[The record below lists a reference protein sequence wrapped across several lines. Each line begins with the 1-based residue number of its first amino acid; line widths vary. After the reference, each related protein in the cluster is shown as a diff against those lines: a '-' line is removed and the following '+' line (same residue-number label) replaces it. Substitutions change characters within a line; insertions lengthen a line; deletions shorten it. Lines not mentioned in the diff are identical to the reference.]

1 MQALGFPHATR
12 HFESRS
18 YNIDSRLQGSVGG
31 CGHEEKSKTKLGRST
46 TSDELF
52 KTRAEMRSS
61 FVLHPQGAFRLCW
74 DILALLLLLND
85 SLSLPPA
92 IAWDLSMD
100 SDVPSSVFLRVFFFI
115 SLGFWSSD
123 IVINLSTAVY
133 VKGTLAVGRRDIFCR
148 WTRIRSQGRFC
159 LLLEG
164 SF

>member
-1 MQALGFPHATR
+1 
-12 HFESRS
+12 
-18 YNIDSRLQGSVGG
+18 
-31 CGHEEKSKTKLGRST
+31 
-46 TSDELF
+46 
-52 KTRAEMRSS
+52 
-61 FVLHPQGAFRLCW
+61 
-74 DILALLLLLND
+74 
-85 SLSLPPA
+85 
-92 IAWDLSMD
+92 MD

-148 WTRIRSQGRFC
+148 WIRIRSQGRFC